1 MSTYHLLN
9 FLRITRL
16 EIQSIKSNTKVILPS
31 IEGLGSIKGISNVV
45 MTDYLEENL
54 GLRTIPIRE
63 ISRFKPHHLIKL
75 NFFIII

>member
-1 MSTYHLLN
+1 M
-9 FLRITRL
+9 
-16 EIQSIKSNTKVILPS
+16 
-31 IEGLGSIKGISNVV
+31 EGLGSIKGISNVV